1 MSIDKRTQNGG
12 TMSNTLIAKPII
24 KNQYWVVTD
33 GSKKVGNVIA
43 DGSGYEVKLNGVL
56 KHFSNTEDIKKKAN
70 IRFESIKSNKTKIQI
85 PYPELPTTPRTYNSM
100 FDIKKKLH
108 LFTKTKKSKCY
119 HVAGYYVISQNNEK
133 QVVFC
138 PKYIF
143 IQRYPYEG
151 PFKTEDEAK
160 KLINI

>member
-1 MSIDKRTQNGG
+1 
-12 TMSNTLIAKPII
+12 MSNTLIAKPII

-56 KHFSNTEDIKKKAN
+56 RHFSNTEDIKKKAN
-70 IRFESIKSNKTKIQI
+70 IRFEQVKSNKTKIKL
-85 PYPELPTTPRTYNSM
+85 PYPELPTTSRIYNSM

-119 HVAGYYVISQNNEK
+119 HAAGYYVITQNNEK

-143 IQRYPYEG
+143 IQRYPYHG
-151 PFKTEDEAK
+151 PFKTEEEAK

>member
-1 MSIDKRTQNGG
+1 
-12 TMSNTLIAKPII
+12 MSNTLIAKPII

-43 DGSGYEVKLNGVL
+43 DGSGYEVKLNG
-56 KHFSNTEDIKKKAN
+56 KQSYYNNTQDIQKSVN
-70 IRFESIKSNKTKIQI
+70 IKFQQVKLNKNKSEV
-85 PYPELPTTPRTYNSM
+85 PYSDLPTTSKVYNSI

-119 HVAGYYVISQNNEK
+119 HAAGWFILEQNGVK

-143 IQRYPYEG
+143 IQRYGYEG
-151 PFKTEDEAK
+151 PFKTEVEAK
-160 KLINI
+160 NQINI